1 MTVRL
6 PHLMAATAELG
17 DKTVTVHDGN
27 VIDAVPAVTGPHAV
41 PLRPERDRMRASAVS
56 TSPPLA
62 GATKT
67 MSHPAATVTGPQLL
81 QAQANAVSAR
91 LKIKPP

>member
-1 MTVRL
+1 
-6 PHLMAATAELG
+6 MATTAELG
-17 DKTVTVHDGN
+17 DKTVTVRDGH
-27 VIDAVPAVTGPHAV
+27 VIDAVPAVTGPHAG
-41 PLRPERDRMRASAVS
+41 LGGEHIAAAGQRDE
-56 TSPPLA
+56 
-62 GATKT
+62 T